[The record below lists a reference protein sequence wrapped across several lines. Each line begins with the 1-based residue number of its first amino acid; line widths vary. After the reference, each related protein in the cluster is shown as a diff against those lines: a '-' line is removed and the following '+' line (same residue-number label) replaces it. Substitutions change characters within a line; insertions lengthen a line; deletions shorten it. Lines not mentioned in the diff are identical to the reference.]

1 MQTLLI
7 TGGAGQVGTSLR
19 QLAWPSDVKAWF
31 PSRAEVDLANQE
43 SLNAIFADQP
53 IAAVI
58 NCAAFTAVDRCE
70 SEPAIAWQ
78 VNAYGPAAL
87 AAATAARAIPLI
99 HVSTD
104 YVFDGMKISPYV
116 EDDAVGPL
124 CVYGASKELGE
135 QSVRSLNPRH
145 AIVRTSW
152 VVSPYRSNF
161 VKTMLRLAAERDLVR
176 VVDDQIGAPTHA
188 DDLAQA
194 LATIALRLIND
205 PQAATGTFHF
215 ANAGIVSW
223 HGVAEEIFRLGAEAG
238 HKVPRLEA
246 ITTAQYP
253 LPARRP
259 ANSLLPTA
267 KIKREYAI
275 TPRAWQDG
283 LHDIS
288 TQLLQS

>member
-7 TGGAGQVGTSLR
+7 TGGSGQVGTCLR
-19 QLAWPSDVKAWF
+19 HLAWPSGVAAWL
-31 PSRAEVDLANQE
+31 PSRQEIDLAKPE
-43 SLNAIFADQP
+43 SLHAIFSDRS

-70 SEPAIAWQ
+70 SEPTIAWQ
-78 VNAYGPAAL
+78 VNAQGPAAL
-87 AAATAARAIPLI
+87 AAITAARGIPLI

-104 YVFDGMKISPYV
+104 YVFDGMKSSPYD

-124 CVYGASKELGE
+124 SVYGASKERGE
-135 QSVRSLNPRH
+135 QAVRSLNPHH

-152 VVSPYRSNF
+152 VVSPYGSNF

-188 DDLAQA
+188 GDLAQA
-194 LATIALRLIND
+194 LATIALGLISD
-205 PQAATGTFHF
+205 RQAATGTFHF

-223 HGVAEEIFRLGAEAG
+223 HGVAKEIFYLAAEAG

-246 ITTAQYP
+246 IATAQYP
-253 LPARRP
+253 VPARRP
-259 ANSLLPTA
+259 VNSLLSTS
-267 KIKREYAI
+267 KIERAYAI

-283 LHDIS
+283 LRD
-288 TQLLQS
+288 TVMKLLQA